1 MHICET
7 KVGSS
12 GSPILNYKSYKVL
25 GIHKGA
31 HPKFDYNLGVFI
43 KGSIEAFNLKYKEKK
58 EEIDERTIIN
68 KGKTMDKI
76 PPKMN
81 LNQIEIIMNQ
91 MKKSVCKIFK
101 GNHRANGFFC
111 KIPLSKEKKNIPVL
125 ITNDHFLNYYDI
137 SPGNTINFSM
147 NDDNHFFLVKTDNSR
162 KIFSNLHLD
171 YSMIE
176 IKPKDK
182 LDFISFFEID
192 ESFLPKNSDFDENL

>member
-1 MHICET
+1 MHYPDCKYIKCSVGIINNVLLDNYEIMHICET

-43 KGSIEAFNLKYKEKK
+43 KGPIEAFNLKYKEKK

-101 GNHRANGFFC
+101 GNNCRANGFFC

-125 ITNDHFLNYYDI
+125 ITNYHFLNYYDI
-137 SPGNTINFSM
+137 SPGNTINL
-147 NDDNHFFLVKTDNSR
+147 FFQWMMTT
-162 KIFSNLHLD
+162 IFSW
-171 YSMIE
+171 
-176 IKPKDK
+176 
-182 LDFISFFEID
+182 
-192 ESFLPKNSDFDENL
+192 